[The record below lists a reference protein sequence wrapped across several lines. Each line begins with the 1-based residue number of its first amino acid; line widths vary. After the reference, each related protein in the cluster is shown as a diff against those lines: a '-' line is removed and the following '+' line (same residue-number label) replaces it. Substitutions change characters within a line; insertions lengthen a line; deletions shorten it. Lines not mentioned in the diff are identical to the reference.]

1 MGGGAASEVVVATH
15 AAVLPAGGEPVEPD
29 AVSARFFSG
38 RTLIGAAVAGAA
50 VALTDFRIH
59 RDGFGRLLVLDRG
72 MTRRQAGRTVQRLLE
87 IDTYRMLALLTLPV
101 ARELSPVLTGYE
113 RELAEI
119 TTALTDVGEADS
131 HYRFSAAAAYHEL
144 VTRRIE
150 ELREERVPGL
160 QTFGEFTGRR
170 LAPAMNTCRATAT
183 RQESLSERWRGRRSF
198 SPPGSTSPAPARTRR
213 CWSR

>member
-1 MGGGAASEVVVATH
+1 VRDLAGRFGAAPPKPGANYYSADLGPFRLKWERHTEFIRYKFIVAGAGDDPFAEPAIAAVPGECGGAAWDVVVATH
-15 AAVLPAGGEPVEPD
+15 AAILPAGGEPVDSD

-38 RTLIGAAVAGAA
+38 HTLIGAAVAGAA

-87 IDTYRMLALLTLPV
+87 IDTYRMLALLALPV

-131 HYRFSAAAAYHEL
+131 HYRFSAAGP
-144 VTRRIE
+144 T
-150 ELREERVPGL
+150 
-160 QTFGEFTGRR
+160 
-170 LAPAMNTCRATAT
+170 
-183 RQESLSERWRGRRSF
+183 
-198 SPPGSTSPAPARTRR
+198 TS
-213 CWSR
+213 W